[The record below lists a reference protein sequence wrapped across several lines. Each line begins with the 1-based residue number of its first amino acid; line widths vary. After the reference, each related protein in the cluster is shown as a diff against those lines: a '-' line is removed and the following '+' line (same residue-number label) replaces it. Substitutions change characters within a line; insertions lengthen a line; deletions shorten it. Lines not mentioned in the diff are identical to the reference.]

1 VLILD
6 GAEVAERLTF
16 AERVVISAMRKD
28 GKSFRAIG
36 RVLGRAH
43 TTISRDVAADRD
55 AKGAA
60 YHPLRAQREAGR
72 RAARPKA
79 LRLEVDH
86 ELRAQVS
93 HWLRKGASPQQAAG
107 RVSREHGGARRWT
120 VSHSTVYNAIY
131 VLGRRGM
138 NVELDVA
145 LRTGRLRRLSRAAA
159 RAGRQDQD
167 RFAGMIGIAD
177 RPAEVADRSVPGH
190 WEGDLVEGSR
200 ASRSAIVTLVERQ
213 TRYLITCPLPDGKT
227 SEAVITAIRAGLRRL
242 PADLRRTLTWDQ
254 GSEMAR
260 HLDLAVDPQIAVY
273 FCDPHSPWQRP
284 SNENTNGLIR
294 EYFPKGSDFHAVT
307 DHDLQAATARLNGRP
322 RKVLN
327 FATPAEVFADLLTA
341 DGATTT

>member
-1 VLILD
+1 M
-6 GAEVAERLTF
+6 AERLSF
-16 AERVVISAMRKD
+16 PERVVISGLLKD
-28 GKSFRAIG
+28 GRSLRAIG
-36 RVLGRAH
+36 RALCRSH
-43 TTISRDVAADRD
+43 STISREVAADRD

-72 RAARPKA
+72 RARRPKV
-79 LRLEVDH
+79 LRLAGDEQ
-86 ELRAQVS
+86 LRQEIS
-93 HWLRKGASPQQAAG
+93 HWLRTGASPQQAAG
-107 RVSREHGGARRWT
+107 RVCREHGGDRRWS

-167 RFAGMIGIAD
+167 RFAGMVGIAD
-177 RPAEVADRSVPGH
+177 RPVEVADRSVPGH

-213 TRYLITCPLPDGKT
+213 TRYLITCPLPNGKT
-227 SEAVITAIRAGLRRL
+227 SDQVIAAIRARLRDL

-260 HLDLAVDPQIAVY
+260 HLDLAVDPQITVY

-294 EYFPKGSDFHAVT
+294 QYFPKGSDFNAVT
-307 DHDLQAATARLNGRP
+307 DHDLHAATDRLNGRP
-322 RKVLN
+322 RKVLDY
-327 FATPAEVFADLLTA
+327 ATPAEAFTALLNA
-341 DGATTT
+341 NGATTT

>member
-1 VLILD
+1 M
-6 GAEVAERLTF
+6 AERLTF
-16 AERVVISAMRKD
+16 AERVVISAMLKE
-28 GKSFRAIG
+28 KQSFRAIG
-36 RVLGRAH
+36 RALGRSH
-43 TTISRDVAADRD
+43 TTVSRDVAADRD
-55 AKGAA
+55 AKGVA
-60 YHPLRAQREAGR
+60 YYPLRAQREAGR
-72 RAARPKA
+72 RAARPKV
-79 LRLEVDH
+79 LRLARDED
-86 ELRAQVS
+86 LRREIS
-93 HWLRKGASPQQAAG
+93 HWLRTGASPQQAAG
-107 RVSREHGGARRWT
+107 RVSREHGGDRRWT

-213 TRYLITCPLPDGKT
+213 SRYLITCPLPEGKT
-227 SEAVITAIRAGLRRL
+227 SDKVIAAIRTKMRQL

-260 HLDLAVDPQIAVY
+260 HLDLAIDPQIAVY

-294 EYFPKGSDFHAVT
+294 EYFPKGSDFNAVP
-307 DHDLQAATARLNGRP
+307 DQDLQAATDRLNGRP
-322 RKVLN
+322 RHVLN
-327 FATPAEVFADLLTA
+327 YATPAEAFTALLADS
-341 DGATTT
+341 GATTT

>member
-1 VLILD
+1 
-6 GAEVAERLTF
+6 
-16 AERVVISAMRKD
+16 
-28 GKSFRAIG
+28 
-36 RVLGRAH
+36 LGRAH

-72 RAARPKA
+72 RAARPKVLRLARDEA
-79 LRLEVDH
+79 LRQEI
-86 ELRAQVS
+86 S
-93 HWLRKGASPQQAAG
+93 HWLRAGASPQQAAG
-107 RVSREHGGARRWT
+107 RVSREHGGERRWT
-120 VSHSTVYNAIY
+120 VSHATVYNAIY

-145 LRTGRLRRLSRAAA
+145 LRTGRLRRMSRTASRA
-159 RAGRQDQD
+159 GHDQD
-167 RFAGMIGIAD
+167 RFPGMAGIAE
-177 RPAEVADRSVPGH
+177 RPPQVADRSIPGH

-213 TRYLITCPLPDGKT
+213 TRYLITCPLPDGKAST
-227 SEAVITAIRAGLRRL
+227 PVIAAIRSGLAQL

-254 GSEMAR
+254 GTEMAR
-260 HLDLAVDPQIAVY
+260 YHDLEIDPQIAVY

-294 EYFPKGSDFHAVT
+294 EYFPKGSDFTTVS
-307 DHDLQAATARLNGRP
+307 DHDLRTATDRLNGRP

-327 FATPAEVFADLLTA
+327 YATPAEAFTALLTP
-341 DGATTT
+341 DGATTA

>member
-1 VLILD
+1 
-6 GAEVAERLTF
+6 
-16 AERVVISAMRKD
+16 
-28 GKSFRAIG
+28 
-36 RVLGRAH
+36 
-43 TTISRDVAADRD
+43 VAADRD
-55 AKGAA
+55 AKSAT
-60 YHPLRAQREAGR
+60 YYPLRAQREAGR
-72 RAARPKA
+72 RAARPKV
-79 LRLEVDH
+79 LRLAGDEP
-86 ELRAQVS
+86 LRREIS
-93 HWLRKGASPQQAAG
+93 HWLRAGASPQQAAG
-107 RVSREHGGARRWT
+107 RVSREHGGDRRWS

-159 RAGRQDQD
+159 RAGHDQD
-167 RFAGMIGIAD
+167 RFAGMVGIAD

-213 TRYLITCPLPDGKT
+213 TRYLITCPLPHDKT
-227 SEAVITAIRAGLRRL
+227 SPEVIKAIRASMRQL
-242 PADLRRTLTWDQ
+242 PANLRRTLTWDQ

-260 HLDLAVDPQIAVY
+260 HLDLAIDPQIAVY

-307 DHDLQAATARLNGRP
+307 DHDLQAATDRLNGRP
-322 RKVLN
+322 RHVLN
-327 FATPAEVFADLLTA
+327 YATPAEAFTALLTGS
-341 DGATTT
+341 GATTT